1 MPDDRLS
8 LLDRLVDHYF
18 RRRPVNATFTGMHTL
33 DHRLPDWSAAG
44 VSQLLDEMRAD
55 RDGIAAVATASMDDC
70 VEQRDWVGMDLALAD
85 SFLEIQVA
93 ELEGRHFQ
101 RGNPSLIIGEA
112 TFAIISLMIR
122 DAEPLEVRARMA
134 RARLAA
140 LPQFLAAALA
150 VVREAPVPSTWAD
163 KALKE
168 CGGARALLGVG
179 LDRWCSAPDMPAD
192 LRTAIRHGGDAA
204 LGAVEAFAT
213 EVAALPRDAEPARAC
228 GADLLALLVRR
239 GHWCDRSLDALLRE
253 VRDAYTVEG
262 ARLAEMARAVD
273 PAGLDGVQA
282 RLAATHP
289 SPEEYYSAFRTTW
302 EQCHAVSAAHDLVT
316 WPDAP
321 IRYVPFPDATREAA
335 PSLYYLF
342 YRSPAP
348 LAWPAVHDY
357 VVPPIDQLDGAAL
370 AQHLRAWNHGVI
382 KLNHV
387 VHHGALGHHVQ
398 NWNAA
403 RSPLRIGRL
412 AAVDCASRIAM
423 FLGGTMAEGWAC
435 YATDLMDECGFLTA
449 EERVSEQQSRVRM
462 LARALVDLEFH
473 TGMRS
478 FAQAVELYATE
489 VGMSPAAAHGE
500 AVKNSMFP
508 GTALMYWLGTS
519 QIHRLRDAERAR
531 LGSAFS
537 LRAFHDTF
545 LSFGAIPVALAA
557 RLTPGGAAPSPA
569 PASPASTPPASTSAA

>member
-1 MPDDRLS
+1 MHADRVA

-18 RRRPVNATFTGMHTL
+18 RRRPVNATLTGMHEF
-33 DHRLPDWSAAG
+33 DHLLPDWSAAG
-44 VSQLLDEMRAD
+44 TVRLLDEMRAD
-55 RDGIAAVATASMDDC
+55 RARIADGAAPPIDDC
-70 VEQRDWVGMDLALAD
+70 LGRRDWVGIDLALTD
-85 SFLEIQVA
+85 TFLEIQIA

-112 TFAIISLMIR
+112 VFAIISLMIR
-122 DAEPLEVRARMA
+122 DAAPIEARARMV

-140 LPQFLAAALA
+140 LPRFLASALA

-163 KALKE
+163 KAVKE
-168 CGGARALLGVG
+168 CAGARALLGRG
-179 LDRWCSAPDMPAD
+179 LARWCDAPDMPPD
-192 LRTAIRHGGDAA
+192 LRAAIHLAGDVA

-213 EVAALPRDAEPARAC
+213 EVAALPRDAAPARAC
-228 GADLLALLVRR
+228 GAELLALLVRR
-239 GHWCDRSLDALLRE
+239 GHWCDRSIDALRRE
-253 VRDAYTVEG
+253 VREAYVVER
-262 ARLAEMARAVD
+262 ARLADMARAAD
-273 PAGLDGVQA
+273 PAGLAGVQA
-282 RLAATHP
+282 RLAAAHP
-289 SPEEYYSAFRTTW
+289 TPEEYFTAFRTIW
-302 EQCHAVSAAHDLVT
+302 AQCHAVASGHDLVT

-321 IRYVPFPDATREAA
+321 IQYVPFPEATREAA
-335 PSLYYLF
+335 PFLYYLY

-348 LAWPAVHDY
+348 LEWPVVHDY
-357 VVPPIDQLDGAAL
+357 VVPPIDQLEGKAL
-370 AQHLRAWNHGVI
+370 LQHLQAWNYGVI

-398 NWNAA
+398 NWYAA
-403 RSPLRIGRL
+403 RSPLRIGRI

-449 EERVSEQQSRVRM
+449 DERVSEQQSRVRM

-478 FAQAVELYATE
+478 FEQAVALYVAD

-500 AVKNSMFP
+500 VVKNSMFP

-519 QIHRLRDAERAR
+519 QIHSLRDAERTR

-545 LSFGAIPVALAA
+545 LSFGAIPVTLAA
-557 RLTPGGAAPSPA
+557 RLIAGGPALA
-569 PASPASTPPASTSAA
+569 PAA